1 LSYSSWVKSHGEKH
15 KKIMEKLKDLSDD
28 EVIEYFRFEN
38 MVEKE
43 PDFCPLYKR
52 VRSVTI
58 LKT

>member
-15 KKIMEKLKDLSDD
+15 NRIMEKLKDLSDD

-43 PDFCPLYKR
+43 PDFCPLYKKR
-52 VRSVTI
+52 
-58 LKT
+58 